1 MGVRFPLGTPVVIDL
16 WLTDA
21 RLVLPDRVADGA
33 VAVRGGRIAAI
44 RRSAPAGAHR
54 IRLAGSF
61 LAPGLVDLHIWGD
74 PVVVS
79 EDAAHG
85 GTTAFFTTLG
95 PEPAG
100 PLAREV
106 ARRAAITYWPGAECV
121 GIHLEGP
128 YVNPVRAG
136 ALPKGSLRWP
146 SVRELDKLA
155 RVAKGRIRMV
165 TLAPELPGAL
175 EAIRWCHR
183 HGVVASLGHS
193 AAGYEDAIAA
203 TDAGARA
210 VTHVFNG
217 MPPLNHHQP
226 GLIDAAL
233 TEARLTGMLIA
244 DGVHVSP
251 HAMRLLLK
259 AKGPGG
265 VVLVTDSI
273 RRQGWKVVQHKNAYY
288 LRGHRRLA
296 GSALTML
303 QAVRNTVMLAGASV
317 SNAVTM
323 ASAVP
328 ARLAGLHSRG
338 TLAVGRR
345 ADLTAFDRRFAPV
358 VTVVGG
364 HVCYER

>member
-1 MGVRFPLGTPVVIDL
+1 MIDL

-21 RLVLPDRVADGA
+21 RLVLPDRVVDGA
-33 VAVRGGRIAAI
+33 VGLQGRRIAAI
-44 RRSAPAGAHR
+44 KRAAPAGAR
-54 IRLAGSF
+54 RLRLAGGF
-61 LAPGLVDLHIWGD
+61 LAPGLLDLHIWGD

-85 GTTAFFTTLG
+85 GTTAFLTTLG
-95 PEPAG
+95 PDAAG

-106 ARRAAITYWPGAECV
+106 ARRAAITNWPGAECV
-121 GIHLEGP
+121 GLHLEGP
-128 YVNPVRAG
+128 IVTPVRAG
-136 ALPKGSLRWP
+136 ALPKRELRRP
-146 SVRELDKLA
+146 SVRELEKLA
-155 RVAKGRIRMV
+155 RLAKGTIRLM
-165 TLAPELPGAL
+165 TIAPELPGAL

-183 HGVVASLGHS
+183 RGIVASLGHS
-193 AAGYEDAIAA
+193 VASYEDAIAA

-217 MPPLNHHQP
+217 MPRLNHHQP

-233 TEARLTGMLIA
+233 TEPRLTGMLIA

-251 HAMRLLLK
+251 HAMRLLLR
-259 AKGPGG
+259 AKGSHSIA
-265 VVLVTDSI
+265 LVTDSI
-273 RRQGWKVVQHKNAYY
+273 RRQGWKVVQYKHAYY

-317 SNAVTM
+317 SEAVAM
-323 ASAVP
+323 ASTVP
-328 ARLAGLHSRG
+328 ARLAGLASRG
-338 TLAVGRR
+338 VLAPGRR
-345 ADLTAFDRRFAPV
+345 ADLTVFDRRFAPV
-358 VTVVGG
+358 VTIVGG